1 MESRQFAACKKRQA
15 AGLIPECEM
24 LQVLLIAETTVLL
37 VGLPLLWLFLKERV
51 KNLAREESE
60 RTLADY
66 RHQHEL
72 ALAALAAERQR
83 SLYEYSLF
91 AARQHKVLCVAV
103 CPIQKG
109 FRFVLQPNWY
119 LHRSRFREVR
129 TR

>member
-1 MESRQFAACKKRQA
+1 
-15 AGLIPECEM
+15 M

-91 AARQHKVLCVAV
+91 AARQHKVYASLFARYRKASDSYSSLIGIYIGPDFARYVLADAKKWMEINDVA
-103 CPIQKG
+103 PG
-109 FRFVLQPNWY
+109 RGEWG
-119 LHRSRFREVR
+119 
-129 TR
+129 T